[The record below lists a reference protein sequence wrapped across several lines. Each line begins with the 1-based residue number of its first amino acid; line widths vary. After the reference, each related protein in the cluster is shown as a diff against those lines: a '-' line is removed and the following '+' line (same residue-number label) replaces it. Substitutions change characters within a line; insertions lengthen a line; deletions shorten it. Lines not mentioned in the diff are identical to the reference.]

1 MQTKNIKKTILSA
14 TISILSTATFVPI
27 VVSCATEPKAVYL
40 KDNDQTK
47 DIDPNNSSNSNNIVK
62 LEPNIAI
69 SNNTKLVKN
78 INNKYELRLIISN
91 ANNQFV
97 KLKLKPTN
105 SDQLV
110 ESELVNVVDNVAVL
124 IFNQLDTN
132 QQYNIESV
140 FVYKTKTDNDPYE
153 IVLLPATKKINISF
167 LKTDDQTDNK
177 QDVTK
182 PSKEEINQ
190 LTDSANGT
198 DSKQEEN
205 GLANVDQVDQSQSQS
220 QSQNQDQNQN
230 DIDVSKLSTDTAL
243 DVTAINQQVL
253 AKKENSTYTFKV
265 KFPDA
270 KDGLLANISLT
281 DTNQVSDETLEINT
295 SEITIAKGQ
304 EIVATIASFSL
315 KRQLDQVKA
324 SNQKYIKLYVNK
336 IEYFNKDY
344 DEQGTDNLL
353 NKNLVVYIPVN

>member
-1 MQTKNIKKTILSA
+1 MQTKNIKKTILLA

-27 VVSCATEPKAVYL
+27 VVSCTTEPKAVYL
-40 KDNDQTK
+40 KDNDQTNNV
-47 DIDPNNSSNSNNIVK
+47 DPNNSSNSNNIIK

-105 SDQLV
+105 SEQLV

-153 IVLLPATKKINISF
+153 IALLPATKKINISF

-182 PSKEEINQ
+182 PSKEEIKQ
-190 LTDSANGT
+190 PTDSANGT
-198 DSKQEEN
+198 ESKQEEN
-205 GLANVDQVDQSQSQS
+205 GLANVDQVDQSQ
-220 QSQNQDQNQN
+220 NQDQNQN
-230 DIDVSKLSTDTAL
+230 DIDVSKLSADTAL

-265 KFPDA
+265 KFADA

-281 DTNQVSDETLEINT
+281 DTKEISDETLEINA
-295 SEITIAKGQ
+295 SEITIAKG
-304 EIVATIASFSL
+304 EENVATIHDFLLKSL
-315 KRQLDQVKA
+315 LDQAKA

-336 IEYFNKDY
+336 IEYYNDL
-344 DEQGTDNLL
+344 DDQGIDNLL

>member
-140 FVYKTKTDNDPYE
+140 FVYKTKTNNDPYE

-220 QSQNQDQNQN
+220 QNQDQNQN
-230 DIDVSKLSTDTAL
+230 DIDVSKLSADTAL

-265 KFPDA
+265 KFADA

-281 DTNQVSDETLEINT
+281 DTNQISDETLEINA
-295 SEITIAKGQ
+295 SEITIAKG
-304 EIVATIASFSL
+304 EENVATIHDFLLKSL
-315 KRQLDQVKA
+315 LDQAKA
-324 SNQKYIKLYVNK
+324 SNQKYLKLYVNK
-336 IEYFNKDY
+336 IEYFNNDY